1 MGSDPAVRST
11 VREACPQA
19 PARPVA
25 IKGDGAM
32 RGMDGERAD
41 PAETL
46 HRRILAPQSRIA
58 DPPLSCL
65 GRMQR
70 ASRPFRGDASR
81 LTGRA
86 CF

>member
-46 HRRILAPQSRIA
+46 HRRILAPQSRVA
-58 DPPLSCL
+58 DPLCHALDGCSA
-65 GRMQR
+65 R
-70 ASRPFRGDASR
+70 RGPSGAMPVD
-81 LTGRA
+81 
-86 CF
+86 